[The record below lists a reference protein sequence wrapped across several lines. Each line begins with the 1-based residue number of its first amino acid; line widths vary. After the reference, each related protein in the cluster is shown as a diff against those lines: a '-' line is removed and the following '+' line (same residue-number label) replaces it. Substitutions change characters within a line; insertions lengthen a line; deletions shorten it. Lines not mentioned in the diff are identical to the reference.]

1 MPRLFGVCVVAVLCH
16 VSGVYALAASDRSH
30 LSSDPRV
37 KHARALV
44 ERGRFDE
51 ALAALRIL
59 APDHPDQTDVRFL
72 IGLAGIGAATR
83 PDTNDEQR
91 TLLLAE
97 AIQSLHA
104 ILINRP
110 DLVRVRLEL
119 ARAFFLK
126 GEDTL
131 SREHFE
137 RVLAGKPPPAMAAN
151 IRRFLSVIRARRR
164 WSAYLGLSI
173 APDTNVNAVS
183 DAEYIYINGLPF
195 RRSSR
200 ARASSGIGVVG
211 WGGGE
216 YQYPLSDRFRLR
228 VGADLIHT
236 DYAGTRFDRTFA
248 LMHLGPRFLVDRD
261 TEVSLLAAGRRR
273 WLAGSAWSYDVGSR
287 VEVEHR
293 LSRRLTAHGR
303 ASWYQRRYR
312 RRNASLDGPLFAGS
326 LGGSYLLTPTVR
338 GDLFVGAWRE
348 RPQSKVWRN
357 ASFWSRLGTS
367 IALPWGFT
375 VGSSVELRWVKY
387 EGRWAPFTLDGAP
400 RKDRVLIAR
409 ASVLNRALT
418 TFGFS
423 PQLVLVYEAGES
435 NAQGFE
441 YRRNR
446 AELRVVRQF

>member
-1 MPRLFGVCVVAVLCH
+1 MLRLIVVLIVVLLCP
-16 VSGVYALAASDRSH
+16 VSATSTLAASERSH

-37 KHARALV
+37 KQARALV
-44 ERGRFDE
+44 ELGQFDE
-51 ALAALRIL
+51 ALAVLRPL

-83 PDTNDEQR
+83 PDTDDEQR

-97 AIQSLHA
+97 AIEALHA

-119 ARAFFLK
+119 ARAFFIK

-137 RVLAGKPPPAMAAN
+137 RVLAGKPPQAMAAN
-151 IRRFLSVIRARRR
+151 IQRFLSAIRARRR

-195 RRSSR
+195 RRSSSL
-200 ARASSGIGVVG
+200 RASSGIGVVG
-211 WGGGE
+211 WSGGE
-216 YQYPLSDRFRLR
+216 YQYPLSNQFRLR

-236 DYAGTRFDRTFA
+236 DYAGKRFDRTFA

-273 WLAGSAWSYDVGSR
+273 WLAGSAWSYDLGTR

-293 LSRRLTAHGR
+293 LSQRLTAYGR

-338 GDLFVGAWRE
+338 GDFFVGAWRE
-348 RPQSKVWRN
+348 RPKSEVWRN
-357 ASFWSRLGTS
+357 ASFWARVGASV
-367 IALPWGFT
+367 ALPWGFT
-375 VGSSVELRWVKY
+375 VGSSGELRWVNY
-387 EGRWAPFTLDGAP
+387 EGRWAPFTLDGSS
-400 RKDRVLIAR
+400 RQDRVLIAR

-423 PQLVLVYEAGES
+423 PQLVLVYEAGKS